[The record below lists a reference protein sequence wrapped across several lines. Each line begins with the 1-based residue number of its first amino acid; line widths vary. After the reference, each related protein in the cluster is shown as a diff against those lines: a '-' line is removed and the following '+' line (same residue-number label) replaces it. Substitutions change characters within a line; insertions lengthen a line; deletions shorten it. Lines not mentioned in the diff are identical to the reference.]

1 MEDIEYKKCSLYM
14 DMAIALWEKS
24 GGRPVEKAEEYY
36 QKAMEIYE
44 DNFADKKQILTEMIC
59 PF

>member
-1 MEDIEYKKCSLYM
+1 MEDIDFKKCSLYL
-14 DMAIALWEKS
+14 DMAISLWEKS

-36 QKAMEIYE
+36 QKAMEIF
-44 DNFADKKQILTEMIC
+44 NNSDKKEVLTEDLC

>member
-1 MEDIEYKKCSLYM
+1 MEDIEYKKCVLYL

-24 GGRPVEKAEEYY
+24 GGKPVDKAEEYY
-36 QKAMEIYE
+36 QKAMEIY
-44 DNFADKKQILTEMIC
+44 NSDKKEVLTEDLC

>member
-1 MEDIEYKKCSLYM
+1 MEDIEYKKCSLYIE
-14 DMAIALWEKS
+14 MAISLWEKS

-44 DNFADKKQILTEMIC
+44 KHYPDKKTVLTEDLC